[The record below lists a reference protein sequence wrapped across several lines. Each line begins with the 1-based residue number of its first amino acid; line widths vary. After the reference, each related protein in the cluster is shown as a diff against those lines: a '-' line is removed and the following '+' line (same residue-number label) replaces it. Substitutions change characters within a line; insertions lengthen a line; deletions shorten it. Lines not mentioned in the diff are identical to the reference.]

1 MCSCISRNLVVENGE
16 KASIKKFTNKK
27 NARIR
32 KANTNEIVSKIV
44 PNSRK
49 ISFNVKR
56 RRTIKLS
63 EKGLTPTEVHPDKLK
78 FGSSPQEPPP
88 LTLSAGYPH

>member
-1 MCSCISRNLVVENGE
+1 MCSCIGRNLVVENGE
-16 KASIKKFTNKK
+16 KASIKHFTNKK
-27 NARIR
+27 DARIR
-32 KANTNEIVSKIV
+32 KANTNKIVSKIV

-56 RRTIKLS
+56 RRKIKLN

-88 LTLSAGYPH
+88 LTLSAGYLH

>member
-1 MCSCISRNLVVENGE
+1 MG
-16 KASIKKFTNKK
+16 KKSAYKILQTNID
-27 NARIR
+27 ARIR
-32 KANTNEIVSKIV
+32 KANTNKIVSKIV

-56 RRTIKLS
+56 RRKIKLS

-78 FGSSPQEPPP
+78 FGSSPQD
-88 LTLSAGYPH
+88 PHPWLLAQGIHIDI